1 MGVDEVHHSALC
13 AQDVGRIRAL
23 LEPLVSDARRRRIDA
38 VLAERTKDVVLVLEN
53 IYSDHN
59 SAAVLRTADAMGLT
73 EVHHL
78 SDERHIRLSRRVAL
92 GSEKWLDT
100 VWHPDVASAFG
111 ALRGRGYQV
120 WAAAVHGETRP
131 LEALPEG
138 PLALVFGNEHRGL
151 SPAAIERA
159 DGRFRIPMYGFAES
173 YNISVAAA
181 LALSA
186 TVLRRRLEGR
196 LSVLDRAAADRLRVA
211 WYARSV
217 RSARQLLRKE
227 SLPLPVLATARYA
240 PTDEP
245 PETSEDGE
253 AP

>member
-1 MGVDEVHHSALC
+1 MGVDEVHHSALH
-13 AQDVGRIRAL
+13 ADLVARIRGV
-23 LEPLVSDARRRRIDA
+23 LEPLVSEARRERIEG
-38 VLAERTKDVVLVLEN
+38 VLAERTLEVALVLEN

-78 SDERHIRLSRRVAL
+78 SDEREVRLSRRVAL

-100 VWHPDVASAFG
+100 VWHPDVGAAFG
-111 ALRGRGYQV
+111 ALRRRGYQV
-120 WAAAVHGETRP
+120 WSAAVHGEATP
-131 LEALPEG
+131 LEALPDG
-138 PLALVFGNEHRGL
+138 PIALVFGNEHRGL
-151 SPAAIERA
+151 SSEAVEQA
-159 DGRFRIPMYGFAES
+159 DGCFRIPMYGFAES
-173 YNISVAAA
+173 YNVSVAAA

-196 LSVLDRAAADRLRVA
+196 LTVLDRAAADRLRVA

-227 SLPLPVLATARYA
+227 RLPLPVLASARYV

-245 PETSEDGE
+245 PATPEVDD